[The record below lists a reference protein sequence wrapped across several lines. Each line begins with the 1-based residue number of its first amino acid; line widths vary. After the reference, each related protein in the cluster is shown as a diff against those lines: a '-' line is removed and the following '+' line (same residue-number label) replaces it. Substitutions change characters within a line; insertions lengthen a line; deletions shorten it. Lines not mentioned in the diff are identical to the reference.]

1 MNARLSRLLS
11 NSTLHVLLVVIAVV
25 WLVPTVGLFVTSWRP
40 RPDIFGSGWWTAFA
54 TLRFTA
60 ENYVE
65 VFTAQGLGQNFL
77 NSLAITLPGTILPVL
92 IGALAAYGF
101 AWLRFPGRDWIFLI
115 VVGLL
120 VVPIQMT
127 FVPALQLASRLKLT
141 HSLLGIWLVHTAYGL
156 PFAIFLLRNFFA
168 ALPRD
173 LIEAAKMDGASDL
186 DVFGRIVLPLS
197 VPAMASLTIFQF
209 LWVWN
214 DLLTALIYVQDPK
227 LLPMTVGIAKLIS
240 TYGQEWHLLSAASF
254 ILMAV
259 PLVIFFSLQ
268 RYFVQGILAGSVK

>member
-11 NSTLHVLLVVIAVV
+11 NSALHVLLAVIAVV

-40 RPDIFGSGWWTAFA
+40 RPDIFGSGWWTAFI

-65 VFTAQGLGQNFL
+65 VLTAQGLGQNFF
-77 NSLAITLPGTILPVL
+77 NSFAITLPGTLLPVL

-127 FVPALQLASRLKLT
+127 FVPALRLANSLKLT

-186 DVFGRIVLPLS
+186 DVFWRIVLPLS
-197 VPAMASLTIFQF
+197 VPAIASLTIFQF

-214 DLLTALIYVQDPK
+214 DLLTALIYVQDPN
-227 LLPMTVGIAKLIS
+227 LLPMTVSIAKLLS

-254 ILMAV
+254 ILMTV